1 MERIIKLNGKTGLF
15 DIPSFLLS
23 DNEVLNVKLQTSEIR
38 IGRYALTVKCGNEKK
53 TEILGKD
60 RTVLIT
66 PEWIKRGTS
75 NILEFSL
82 KLLNLSQSA
91 VIRDGY
97 EIEPLRVEYLDGDFE
112 FTALVQNLHAR
123 QDEQHAR
130 LKKLEEIVAG
140 IPTAIEQAK
149 NEAIIEATGGD
160 PMGA

>member
-1 MERIIKLNGKTGLF
+1 MERVIRLNGKTGLF

-38 IGRYALTVKCGNEKK
+38 IGRYALTIKCGDKTR
-53 TEILGKD
+53 TEILARDK
-60 RTVLIT
+60 TVLIV
-66 PEWIKRGTS
+66 PEWIKQGNS

-97 EIEPLRVEYLDGDFE
+97 EIEPLRVERIDGDFE

-123 QDEQHAR
+123 QDEQHVR
-130 LKKLEEIVAG
+130 LKQLETIVAG

>member
-1 MERIIKLNGKTGLF
+1 MERVIKLNGKTGLF
-15 DIPSFLLS
+15 DIPSFILS
-23 DNEVLNVKLQTSEIR
+23 DNEVLNIKLQPNEIR
-38 IGRYALTVKCGNEKK
+38 IGRYALTIKCGDKTR
-53 TEILGKD
+53 TEILAKD
-60 RTVLIT
+60 KTVLIV
-66 PEWIKRGTS
+66 PEWIQQGKS

-82 KLLNLSQSA
+82 KLLNLAQSA

-97 EIEPLRVEYLDGDFE
+97 EIEPLRIERIDGDFS

-123 QDEQHAR
+123 QDEHNKRIEQ
-130 LKKLEEIVAG
+130 LENIIAG